1 MRCSGPRGPRVV
13 DLRRPPP
20 PNPRGP
26 GASEPP
32 AGLGA
37 AKLER
42 ATCAAPVR
50 CPNPPEARKARS
62 SGAPQPLPFALP
74 RPPLCPHAKPST
86 FLREQTS
93 HRQAHRQT
101 HRHSHAPTP
110 RETAGLRKLL
120 SQSQS
125 AWERR
130 GQDERAGGWL
140 SGDTEAEIHE
150 DSETDSKTARGD
162 TDTHTHT
169 HTHPRS
175 EPNKTKKNCFLT
187 FHMSGW
193 CQTLLL
199 DSQKSLLFLCKREVL
214 SRRECFRTLIYLEM
228 TQLFSTLS
236 SLSLAQD
243 RNSGNQ
249 NTWRNDCM
257 FSKVLV
263 TQSCLT
269 LFDPM
274 DCSPPGSSVLEIF
287 QARILK

>member
-1 MRCSGPRGPRVV
+1 MRCSGPRGPGGVG
-13 DLRRPPP
+13 LRRPPP

-32 AGLGA
+32 AGLGT

-42 ATCAAPVR
+42 PTCAAPVR

-120 SQSQS
+120 SQNQS
-125 AWERR
+125 AWERP
-130 GQDERAGGWL
+130 GPDERAGGWL

-169 HTHPRS
+169 HTH
-175 EPNKTKKNCFLT
+175 
-187 FHMSGW
+187 
-193 CQTLLL
+193 TL
-199 DSQKSLLFLCKREVL
+199 
-214 SRRECFRTLIYLEM
+214 ECGLWNYF
-228 TQLFSTLS
+228 
-236 SLSLAQD
+236 
-243 RNSGNQ
+243 
-249 NTWRNDCM
+249 
-257 FSKVLV
+257 
-263 TQSCLT
+263 
-269 LFDPM
+269 
-274 DCSPPGSSVLEIF
+274 CS
-287 QARILK
+287 

>member
-1 MRCSGPRGPRVV
+1 MRCSGPRGPGGVG
-13 DLRRPPP
+13 LRRPPP

-120 SQSQS
+120 TLQSLATNGNWMS
-125 AWERR
+125 KGKRLR
-130 GQDERAGGWL
+130 GRWAKEMEFPIKNATEEPVENLWFV
-140 SGDTEAEIHE
+140 GDTASFDELVI
-150 DSETDSKTARGD
+150 
-162 TDTHTHT
+162 
-169 HTHPRS
+169 
-175 EPNKTKKNCFLT
+175 PNTK
-187 FHMSGW
+187 
-193 CQTLLL
+193 
-199 DSQKSLLFLCKREVL
+199 
-214 SRRECFRTLIYLEM
+214 
-228 TQLFSTLS
+228 
-236 SLSLAQD
+236 
-243 RNSGNQ
+243 
-249 NTWRNDCM
+249 
-257 FSKVLV
+257 
-263 TQSCLT
+263 
-269 LFDPM
+269 
-274 DCSPPGSSVLEIF
+274 
-287 QARILK
+287 

>member
-1 MRCSGPRGPRVV
+1 MRCSGPRGPGGVG
-13 DLRRPPP
+13 LRRPPP

-42 ATCAAPVR
+42 PTCAAPVR

-120 SQSQS
+120 SKSQS
-125 AWERR
+125 AWERPGRSEEHTSELQSPKDLVCRLLLEKKKKTKNSRADKER
-130 GQDERAGGWL
+130 GTAAAN
-140 SGDTEAEIHE
+140 TPT
-150 DSETDSKTARGD
+150 TDTAR
-162 TDTHTHT
+162 
-169 HTHPRS
+169 
-175 EPNKTKKNCFLT
+175 
-187 FHMSGW
+187 
-193 CQTLLL
+193 
-199 DSQKSLLFLCKREVL
+199 
-214 SRRECFRTLIYLEM
+214 
-228 TQLFSTLS
+228 
-236 SLSLAQD
+236 
-243 RNSGNQ
+243 
-249 NTWRNDCM
+249 
-257 FSKVLV
+257 
-263 TQSCLT
+263 
-269 LFDPM
+269 
-274 DCSPPGSSVLEIF
+274 
-287 QARILK
+287 